1 MIQIL
6 KNFISLF
13 IFIMT
18 KNYLLS
24 IMLFGLTLILLNLTE
39 PFNLCNYTTEDS
51 YFIWLF
57 EAQNNNNT
65 LLLYLSFILLFLTIF
80 NKTDDSF
87 NFNLLLSKRKI
98 TWNDNEHVVKRP
110 RLDLETEDN
119 TEYDDN
125 ISIKSLES
133 EIPSDE
139 QLPFLNEPLPSPEE
153 LNLFEQD
160 DIHLFLITNYFN
172 IKFSGI
178 NNLNID
184 QVSNNII
191 SLVQT
196 YISMGGRVQDLHL
209 ANNIENHL
217 INKRLYEVFGAE
229 VFSLDID
236 SDVPESNSGSGSDN
250 GYSGDNSSYNAGPP
264 AGNGFNF
271 TIEKILLWLVSILN
285 LILEMLSDMFSNF

>member
-18 KNYLLS
+18 RNYSLS
-24 IMLFGLTLILLNLTE
+24 ILLFGLTLILLNLTE
-39 PFNLCNYTTEDS
+39 PFNFCNYTTEDS

-184 QVSNNII
+184 KII
-191 SLVQT
+191 
-196 YISMGGRVQDLHL
+196 
-209 ANNIENHL
+209 
-217 INKRLYEVFGAE
+217 
-229 VFSLDID
+229 
-236 SDVPESNSGSGSDN
+236 
-250 GYSGDNSSYNAGPP
+250 
-264 AGNGFNF
+264 
-271 TIEKILLWLVSILN
+271 
-285 LILEMLSDMFSNF
+285 